1 MATKPAFQHW
11 TYAEF
16 ERLPQDDGNRYEV
29 IAGELVVSPS
39 PRPKHQRAA
48 VRLTAALEV
57 FTQEHGLGDVYAAP
71 TDVLLAD
78 GDYLVPDLV
87 FVRRERAGIVSERAI
102 ESAPD
107 LVVEVISPSTALR
120 DRGIKRER
128 YALFGVP
135 LYWVVD
141 VDLRQVEV
149 YRLAESPYEPVE
161 IATDTLV
168 WQPVEDGPSLTLSV
182 PHIVGAPADT

>member
-1 MATKPAFQHW
+1 MATEPAFQHW
-11 TYAEF
+11 SYAEF
-16 ERLPQDDGNRYEV
+16 ERLPDDGNRYEV

-39 PRPKHQRAA
+39 PRPKHQRAL
-48 VRLTAALEV
+48 VRLTSALEG
-57 FTQEHGLGDVYAAP
+57 FTQAHGLGEVYP
-71 TDVLLAD
+71 GPIDVLFGE
-78 GDYLVPDLV
+78 GDYLAPDLV
-87 FVRRERAGIVSERAI
+87 FVRRERAGVVSERAI

-107 LVVEVISPSTALR
+107 LVVEIISPCTALR

-141 VDLRQVEV
+141 IELRQVEV

-168 WQPVEDGPSLTLSV
+168 WQPVADGPALTLSV
-182 PHIVGAPADT
+182 PHIVGA

>member
-16 ERLPQDDGNRYEV
+16 ERLPDDGNRYEV

-39 PRPKHQRAA
+39 PRPKHQRAL
-48 VRLTAALEV
+48 VRLTSALED
-57 FTQEHGLGDVYAAP
+57 FTQEHGIGEVYIGPIDVIFG
-71 TDVLLAD
+71 D
-78 GDYLVPDLV
+78 GDYLEPDLA
-87 FVRRERAGIVSERAI
+87 FVRRERAEIVSERGI
-102 ESAPD
+102 EGAPD

-128 YALFGVP
+128 YALYGVP

-141 VDLRQVEV
+141 VDLRQMEV
-149 YRLAESPYEPVE
+149 YRLAESPFEPVE

-168 WQPVEDGPSLTLSV
+168 LQPVEDGPSLTLSIR
-182 PHIVGAPADT
+182 HIVGT